1 MNRSIVTA
9 VVALALLGSGVAPE
23 HALRADSKRERQ
35 REKIEDLSEKLE
47 RRLKVRNPSK
57 ENVFLHEHAAGLLVR
72 LKQSGEDSYRFD
84 RLARAADALLE
95 ASERIF
101 EAREKDRDDDDDDD
115 RRETALALQRDYF
128 RLQQADYFAR
138 QSGEKDAKQ
147 YVKRARAVYQQ
158 ARRAFDAQTY
168 EKAET
173 LGDAASYIV
182 RALENLAQAAIR
194 VPEPPRL

>member
-1 MNRSIVTA
+1 MSRSIVTA
-9 VVALALLGSGVAPE
+9 VVGLILLGGSVVPE
-23 HALRADSKRERQ
+23 HALRAKSRKDRQ
-35 REKIEDLSEKLE
+35 LEKIEDLSKKLE

-57 ENVFLHEHAAGLLVR
+57 ENVFLHEQAAVLLVR
-72 LKQSGEDSYRFD
+72 LKQSREDSSRFD

-95 ASERIF
+95 SSERIF
-101 EAREKDRDDDDDDD
+101 DAREKDRDDDDDDD
-115 RRETALALQRDYF
+115 RRKTALDLQRDYF
-128 RLQQADYFAR
+128 RLQQAQYFAR
-138 QSGEKDAKQ
+138 QSGEKDAKT
-147 YVKRARAVYQQ
+147 YVKHARSIYQQ

-168 EKAET
+168 RKAET